1 MIVERLD
8 PRVDADVRAFEEG
21 FYRAFL
27 PVSNS
32 GTRAI
37 WHWDDHA
44 RRLRTRV
51 PYEEQE
57 VFFVRDATGR
67 IATACA
73 FDVAGRAFQ
82 AGAYG
87 FPRPADA
94 PRWVENLTIFNSARG
109 RRAYL
114 ACSEI
119 ARRHFAERGYVF
131 AFATCAPRVLALH
144 QRQGW
149 EVREQREALGVVRY
163 FIRREVARPIP
174 R

>member
-1 MIVERLD
+1 VIERLD
-8 PRVDADVRAFEEG
+8 PRVDTDVRAYEEG

-27 PVSNS
+27 PVSNP

-37 WHWDDHA
+37 WDWDDDA

-57 VFFVRDATGR
+57 VFFARDEAGR
-67 IATACA
+67 IDTACA

-87 FPRPADA
+87 FRRPPEE

-109 RRAYL
+109 RQASL
-114 ACSEI
+114 VCSEH
-119 ARRHFAERGYVF
+119 ARRHFAERGYVH
-131 AFATCAPRVLALH
+131 AYATCAPRVLALH
-144 QRQGW
+144 RRQGW
-149 EVREQREALGVVRY
+149 EVHAEGEALGVVRY
-163 FIRREVARPIP
+163 LIRREVARPIP